1 MYALLEVKQL
11 FRDINVSFSFSQ
23 YFLGHNGNS
32 TRINILS
39 KIKLL

>member
-11 FRDINVSFSFSQ
+11 FRDINVSFSQ